1 MNEQCAEHKMVRE
14 VEVKDRMNLTR
25 EGHKKDLYMRMF
37 VVHDQT
43 MDQILLL
50 VQQELNENG
59 VEIIMVYMS
68 FTYASVSINGFQNL
82 GSAIAVRRARILM
95 GKMQ

>member
-1 MNEQCAEHKMVRE
+1 MNEQCEEHKMVRE

-25 EGHKKDLYMRMF
+25 EGRKKDLYMQIF
-37 VVHDQT
+37 VVRDQT
-43 MDQILLL
+43 MDQILLP

-68 FTYASVSINGFQNL
+68 FTYLSVPINGFQNL
-82 GSAIAVRRARILM
+82 GSAIAVRRAHILM
-95 GKMQ
+95 GRTQ